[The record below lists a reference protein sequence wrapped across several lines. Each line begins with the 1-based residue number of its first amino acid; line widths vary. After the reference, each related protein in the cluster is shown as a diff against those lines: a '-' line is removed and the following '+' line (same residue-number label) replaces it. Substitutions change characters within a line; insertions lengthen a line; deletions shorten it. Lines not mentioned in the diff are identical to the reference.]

1 MTAKLVPSGSQTVGP
16 FFTIGLNYLAG
27 QPVETGFAQRGHV
40 EISGRVLDGAGN
52 PVPDAM
58 LEVWAA
64 DSSGRY
70 GAASEEAIG
79 SPPGFRRVVT
89 DQSGQFSF
97 TINKPGAVT
106 FDDGRNQAPH
116 LVVLVFARGL
126 LRHLITRVYFPDE
139 HANASDPVFELIPK
153 ERRLTMVARSEG
165 SDSNRLRWDV
175 ILQGTDETVFFAW

>member
-1 MTAKLVPSGSQTVGP
+1 MTTRLVPSGSQTVGP

-27 QPVETGFAQRGHV
+27 RPVETDFAQGGHV
-40 EISGRVLDGAGN
+40 EISGRVLEGAGN

-70 GAASEEAIG
+70 GAARAEVSG

-97 TINKPGAVT
+97 TIKKPGAVT

-139 HANASDPVFELIPK
+139 HANTSDPVLEVVPRA
-153 ERRLTMVARSEG
+153 RRSTMIAHSEG
-165 SDSNRLRWDV
+165 GDLNRLRWDV